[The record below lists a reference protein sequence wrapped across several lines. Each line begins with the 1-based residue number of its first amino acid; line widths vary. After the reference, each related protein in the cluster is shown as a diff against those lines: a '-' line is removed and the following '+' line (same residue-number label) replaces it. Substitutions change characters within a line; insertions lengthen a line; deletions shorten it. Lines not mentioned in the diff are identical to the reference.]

1 MRWCCQR
8 LAPPHSLHM
17 LLSRWCWQR
26 LATALLACVRR
37 DCMASCALRPPL
49 RRPLRASATCPR
61 QLPPALKTQHARR
74 PLPRSRSRWTTL
86 RLRFNCRKNLVSF
99 FARVSGDRPMHT
111 PRAPTAA
118 LQAPGIRRPMH
129 TDRIPTAA
137 LQAERWP
144 VAMHTLVGW
153 SARAL
158 GVLGLFRA
166 PISHTVIAQL
176 SPNHVVRPL
185 SAAHRARAPV
195 AHESTFE
202 SSIFSNLLV
211 SCRSVVF

>member
-1 MRWCCQR
+1 
-8 LAPPHSLHM
+8 
-17 LLSRWCWQR
+17 
-26 LATALLACVRR
+26 
-37 DCMASCALRPPL
+37 
-49 RRPLRASATCPR
+49 
-61 QLPPALKTQHARR
+61 
-74 PLPRSRSRWTTL
+74 
-86 RLRFNCRKNLVSF
+86 
-99 FARVSGDRPMHT
+99 MHT